1 MNKFLF
7 RKEVL
12 IIWGIIE
19 VILGIFAAV
28 MLAKKLPYEPQGT
41 IIDSTFLSNLVQFKY
56 YDAFQDTAVGLFAFF
71 SIGLITCTVGYVK
84 SKRKNS
90 KPMHEKIIVMG
101 VFFAPLAGIGI
112 FTTPINKNLSIKSDQ
127 PAFVQSEFL
136 VDKNLSKSRKSTY
149 YYFTFS
155 SGNRK
160 EVKKDEFF
168 VTPLGK
174 IFYIAY
180 QGNLP
185 IGFYPADKY
194 QLPTP

>member
-19 VILGIFAAV
+19 VILVIFSVVMGI
-28 MLAKKLPYEPQGT
+28 KKAPYEPQGNL
-41 IIDSTFLSNLVQFKY
+41 IDGTFLNNLVQYKY
-56 YDAFQDTAVGLFAFF
+56 YDAYQDMAAGIVVC
-71 SIGLITCTVGYVK
+71 SIIGLIVCVVGYV
-84 SKRKNS
+84 RTRGNNP
-90 KPMHEKIIVMG
+90 KPVNEKVL
-101 VFFAPLAGIGI
+101 FFGGLFMPLASIII
-112 FTTPINKNLSIKSDQ
+112 FATPINKNLSIKSDQ
-127 PAFVQSEFL
+127 PAFVQSEFI
-136 VDKNLSKSRKSTY
+136 VDKNISKSGKTKKHY
-149 YYFTFS
+149 LIFS
-155 SGNRK
+155 SGSRK
-160 EVKKDEFF
+160 EVKKDEYF